1 MNQIR
6 PIAICVFLNHNRI
19 LVTEA
24 YDPDRN
30 NYFYRPLGGGIE
42 FGENS
47 ADAICREVLEETNLR
62 VNRESLKYLGTVENI
77 FQINGG
83 TGHEIVFVYD
93 GMLQETSVYEQ
104 ALVPGREANGEEIR
118 AVWKSLD
125 KFENEGLILYPTG
138 LLELLR

>member
-6 PIAICVFLNHNRI
+6 PIAICVFRNDNRI
-19 LVTEA
+19 LVAEA
-24 YDPDRN
+24 YDPGRN
-30 NYFYRPLGGGIE
+30 DYFYRPLGGGIE

-47 ADAICREVLEETNLR
+47 ADAICREVLEEVNLQ
-62 VNRESLKYLGTVENI
+62 VNRDSLKYIGTLENI
-77 FQINGG
+77 FEFKGG
-83 TGHEIVFVYD
+83 LGHEIVFVYD
-93 GMLQETSVYEQ
+93 GMLQETSVYQQ